1 MIFIYAII
9 ASVIGFAGSLFL
21 VYSDNIVDFTDKV
34 FNKIFGSYDSKKK
47 KNSPSAN
54 TPVEGSLLAG
64 SSLTKDM
71 KQAIEPLLLSWGN
84 ADSSYLTGRMDTT
97 FRQMQEN
104 SIRLLQRHGLRRVI
118 RLQKTKM
125 KNTGKPGNFKN
136 WNDGGRQWREGE
148 AEGSLRDT
156 YVDASGRTV
165 NDELIRNAR
174 IAVRQS
180 RHIRC
185 KDLAAEKER
194 KRQGKKGNKEFYE
207 EVREQRCYSCGAEIT
222 ISGAETTCPFCG
234 RPVFS
239 NFYDWQT
246 QDFVIENEGFGKT
259 LLMFLPVVPV
269 TFIVTLLIFLPFMD
283 VIKGDAAFA
292 LMLLA
297 GGVIVG
303 FIATLIVL
311 VLFEHIFNKSS
322 KTKKITRFSENLF
335 RSSILEELWKRADPE
350 TTLEMYLGE
359 IKYKSVTNTEDQSFI
374 TAMVPLRTRT
384 IDSSGKISTVTT
396 RKRLKMVRAR
406 YPNKL
411 KSQGEILVNKSCP
424 SCGVPFLPD
433 DHGACSYC
441 GYSLQVDNSKWKIA
455 E

>member
-1 MIFIYAII
+1 
-9 ASVIGFAGSLFL
+9 
-21 VYSDNIVDFTDKV
+21 
-34 FNKIFGSYDSKKK
+34 
-47 KNSPSAN
+47 
-54 TPVEGSLLAG
+54 
-64 SSLTKDM
+64 
-71 KQAIEPLLLSWGN
+71 
-84 ADSSYLTGRMDTT
+84 
-97 FRQMQEN
+97 
-104 SIRLLQRHGLRRVI
+104 
-118 RLQKTKM
+118 
-125 KNTGKPGNFKN
+125 
-136 WNDGGRQWREGE
+136 
-148 AEGSLRDT
+148 
-156 YVDASGRTV
+156 
-165 NDELIRNAR
+165 
-174 IAVRQS
+174 
-180 RHIRC
+180 
-185 KDLAAEKER
+185 
-194 KRQGKKGNKEFYE
+194 
-207 EVREQRCYSCGAEIT
+207 
-222 ISGAETTCPFCG
+222 
-234 RPVFS
+234 
-239 NFYDWQT
+239 
-246 QDFVIENEGFGKT
+246 
-259 LLMFLPVVPV
+259 MFLPVVPV

-384 IDSSGKISTVTT
+384 IDSSGKISTATT
-396 RKRLKMVRAR
+396 RKKLKMVRAR

-441 GYSLQVDNSKWKIA
+441 GYSLQVDNSKWRIA

>member
-9 ASVIGFAGSLFL
+9 AAAIGLAGTLFL
-21 VYSDNIVDFTDKV
+21 AYSDDIIVFTNKV
-34 FNKIFGSYDSKKK
+34 SDKIFGSYDSKNKK
-47 KNSPSAN
+47 HNTSAN
-54 TPVEGSLLAG
+54 TPVEGSPLAG

-71 KQAIEPLLLSWGN
+71 KQAIEPLLLSWEN

-125 KNTGKPGNFKN
+125 RHTGKPGNFRN
-136 WNDGGRQWREGE
+136 WNDGGRQWREGV
-148 AEGSLRDT
+148 AEGSIRDT

-165 NDELIRNAR
+165 NNERIRSAR

-185 KDLAAEKER
+185 QDLAAEKEGR
-194 KRQGKKGNKEFYE
+194 RQGKKGNTEFYE

-234 RPVFS
+234 RAVFS

-246 QDFVIENEGFGKT
+246 QDFVIENDGFGKT
-259 LLMFLPVVPV
+259 FLTFLPVAPI
-269 TFIVTLLIFLPFMD
+269 TFIMTLLIFLPFMD
-283 VIKGDAAFA
+283 VIEGDIAFS

-303 FIATLIVL
+303 LFVTLV
-311 VLFEHIFNKSS
+311 VLFLFEDIIRKNS

-359 IKYKSVTNTEDQSFI
+359 IKYKSVKNTEDQSFI
-374 TAMVPLRTRT
+374 TAAVPLRTRT
-384 IDSSGKISTVTT
+384 IDSSGKISTSTT

-411 KSQGEILVNKSCP
+411 KSQGEILVNRSCP
-424 SCGVPFLPD
+424 SCAVPFLPD

-441 GYSLQVDNSKWKIA
+441 GYSLQVDNSKWKIT